1 MPYRCIEGVYSDIDE
16 KKIESFRLLF
26 LGCGTTAM
34 TTMANNS
41 DILSTIQGLRAML
54 ETLEAQ
60 VMGNKAAVPKAPAA
74 EKPKRQASDAL
85 KAWNAYVDKVKAD
98 MIATGWTHP
107 ETGKPATRKD
117 AMQEAKARRD
127 TDPDAYKPKPK
138 PVAAPKPA
146 AAAAADG
153 EAKPK
158 RVLTE
163 EHKAKMAA
171 GRKAAAERRKAE
183 KEAEAAAALSEEAPP
198 SPRPQP
204 KSVSFRA
211 PLPES
216 DDEAAPALLPISIKG
231 KRFLYNP
238 DTNGCYKRDADG
250 NKGEWAG
257 LLDPVKKEIDASIK
271 ESDLDG
277 VYENE
282 ELDE

>member
-1 MPYRCIEGVYSDIDE
+1 
-16 KKIESFRLLF
+16 
-26 LGCGTTAM
+26 M

-60 VMGNKAAVPKAPAA
+60 VTGTKVVAVPKAPIA

-98 MIATGWTHP
+98 MLASGWTHP
-107 ETGKPATRKD
+107 ETGKPVTRKD

-138 PVAAPKPA
+138 PVAAAKA
-146 AAAAADG
+146 APTDG
-153 EAKPK
+153 EVKAEKPK

-183 KEAEAAAALSEEAPP
+183 KEAEAASVTEESPP
-198 SPRPQP
+198 SPRPAP
-204 KSVSFRA
+204 KSVSFQP

-216 DDEAAPALLPISIKG
+216 DDEAAPVLLPLGFKG
-231 KRFLYNP
+231 RKFLLNP
-238 DTNGCYKRDADG
+238 ETNGVYKRDAEG

-257 LLDPVKKEIDASIK
+257 LYDPLKKEIDASIK

-277 VYENE
+277 VYDQED
-282 ELDE
+282 DE